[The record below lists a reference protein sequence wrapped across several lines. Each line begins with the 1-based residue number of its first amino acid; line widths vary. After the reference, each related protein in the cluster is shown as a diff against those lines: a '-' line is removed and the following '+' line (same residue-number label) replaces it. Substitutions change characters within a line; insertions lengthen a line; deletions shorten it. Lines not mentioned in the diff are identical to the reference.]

1 MAAGLQEAS
10 DGEFAAGRY
19 RLHLTSAA
27 IAGSSGPWDRAV
39 DELQRLVTSPGT
51 PGLMALLA
59 RGLLARLLARRGDP
73 SAARVLDEA
82 LTDPAAGTDSYVAGP
97 LAVAQLELA
106 WLAGS
111 RRAGRSCLP
120 DRLDDGQAV
129 GTHDDGR

>member
-1 MAAGLQEAS
+1 
-10 DGEFAAGRY
+10 
-19 RLHLTSAA
+19 
-27 IAGSSGPWDRAV
+27 
-39 DELQRLVTSPGT
+39 
-51 PGLMALLA
+51 MALLA

-111 RRAGRSCLP
+111 VEQVAP
-120 DRLDDGQAV
+120 AV
-129 GTHDDGR
+129 RTAWTMARQSGHTAMVGELTSLI